1 MYVNHKSQHEYRMK
15 NDYVQLKVLSPKLTW
30 KIFTNMVFSI
40 DLQIYIYIY
49 IDKDYINT
57 LFLLLYIIDDVKNR
71 Q

>member
-57 LFLLLYIIDDVKNR
+57 LFLLLYIIDDAKNR

>member
-1 MYVNHKSQHEYRMK
+1 
-15 NDYVQLKVLSPKLTW
+15 
-30 KIFTNMVFSI
+30 MVISI

-57 LFLLLYIIDDVKNR
+57 LFLLLYIIDDAKNR